1 MDKSISTLPKEKNG
15 VLFLTKSVYISLL
28 LIFRKG
34 CCSVY
39 YLNTLLWRWKMILSH
54 PMKASFIKSIFKS
67 MTVLGK
73 EFSVSLYFEHE
84 TSFALTISFAKC
96 LEKNGNGYLIF
107 WIWAC
112 CLKRRLWYEWLRLK
126 RDQVTFG

>member
-1 MDKSISTLPKEKNG
+1 
-15 VLFLTKSVYISLL
+15 
-28 LIFRKG
+28 
-34 CCSVY
+34 
-39 YLNTLLWRWKMILSH
+39 MILSH

-107 WIWAC
+107 
-112 CLKRRLWYEWLRLK
+112 
-126 RDQVTFG
+126 